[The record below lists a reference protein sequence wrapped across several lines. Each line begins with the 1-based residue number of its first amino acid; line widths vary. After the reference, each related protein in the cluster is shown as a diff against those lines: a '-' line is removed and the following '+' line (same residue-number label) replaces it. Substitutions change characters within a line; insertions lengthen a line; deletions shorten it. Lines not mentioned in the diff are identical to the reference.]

1 VHTAPDGTD
10 SLTDTAPT
18 GAVHP
23 FGLGGHPAPRSK
35 MATAATTPSAG
46 RTFHPLFAVEIHTN
60 SSGFFALVVLRDRV
74 VIMVVK
80 FHRNSIKFDGNYRKS
95 ELKTTIFGTFSTFS
109 SYFRWKST

>member
-35 MATAATTPSAG
+35 MAPAATTPSGG
-46 RTFHPLFAVEIHTN
+46 RTFHPFFAAEIHTI
-60 SSGFFALVVLRDRV
+60 SSVFFALVVLRDRIV
-74 VIMVVK
+74 ELAVK
-80 FHRNSIKFDGNYRKS
+80 LDGNSIEFDGNYRK
-95 ELKTTIFGTFSTFS
+95 K
-109 SYFRWKST
+109 